1 MEKNPRETE
10 ERRNSDSLPLD
21 MLFDILLRLP
31 AKSVARLVG
40 VSKLFATIIRS
51 KDFTR
56 AFRLRSSKQKQRILL
71 AFTELD
77 KEKGRENW
85 FFFSSSLPTNEE
97 SSSSS
102 TSSSSLSS
110 SSSSPVFLFSMACPA
125 PDIRY
130 DRPECVHGLVSF
142 VYGGE
147 QVICNP
153 STGISITLPLVKS
166 RRVLKRYLGYDP
178 VDGQFKVL
186 CVTEP
191 IFSTDMRVAASECVV
206 FTLGSSSSS
215 SHDQNSSWRKIE
227 CSSPHRPRSNGVCIN
242 GVLYYYA
249 NMGTRTMERPSLVR
263 FQVRSEDFDFL
274 TKLPT
279 EDQYWIRTG
288 PRLINY
294 QGKVALVNGIR
305 TTFSLWVLEDFE
317 KQEWVEVTLSLSPWR
332 GEIRLR
338 PLDVRGTT
346 QTGEIIYAS
355 RSENHQVERS
365 TLSQSV
371 ETKDSLPNRNHTILS
386 NEKMIQRV
394 TKCLVQGCL

>member
-77 KEKGRENW
+77 KEKGRENC
-85 FFFSSSLPTNEE
+85 
-97 SSSSS
+97 
-102 TSSSSLSS
+102 
-110 SSSSPVFLFSMACPA
+110 MACPA

-355 RSENHQVERS
+355 CDVDDFYLLHHDRKMNDLNVVEIELEESSEYEFGRFGGVVSFLDYVES
-365 TLSQSV
+365 IMLS
-371 ETKDSLPNRNHTILS
+371 
-386 NEKMIQRV
+386 
-394 TKCLVQGCL
+394 